1 MAVRKKREV
10 GAGDALVDG
19 YQRAVVFEGAVG
31 RQRLNSDSLAG
42 VVWVRDHHA
51 TAIATNSRHGAA
63 TQGHGCLAFNQDD
76 VAASSGCLIDRRD
89 VHHDVLESDYSA
101 RPVIHSNLERV
112 CGGGQH
118 LISAV
123 LVNQLV
129 DATDGEGGPYGY
141 FVAIE
146 QQGALCRRCCQF
158 DDDLRLAV
166 IGI

>member
-1 MAVRKKREV
+1 MGGQTGDLHAVSTS
-10 GAGDALVDG
+10 
-19 YQRAVVFEGAVG
+19 AVIGI
-31 RQRLNSDSLAG
+31 SDCQ
-42 VVWVRDHHA
+42 
-51 TAIATNSRHGAA
+51 IATWASDDGHCA
-63 TQGHGCLAFNQDD
+63 TYQGHGCLAFNQDD

-129 DATDGEGGPYGY
+129 DATDGEGGSYGY